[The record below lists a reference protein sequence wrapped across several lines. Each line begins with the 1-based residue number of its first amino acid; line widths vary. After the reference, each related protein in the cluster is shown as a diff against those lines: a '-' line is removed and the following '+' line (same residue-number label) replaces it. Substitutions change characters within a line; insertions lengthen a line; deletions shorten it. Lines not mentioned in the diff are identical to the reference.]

1 MKNYRFNHNE
11 LLQSLGLPTSSN
23 EDISEVA
30 PSGHHHNHHIKNG
43 QNHELLLCMTIDLG
57 DGKKDV
63 LNVHSNDDPKDLARQ
78 FCVKNHLNLEAVEIL
93 TNNIILNLNSREN
106 EGQNENSAQNPEGG
120 NMFDTFDFYKKLRHN
135 EEVLGRKEKN
145 KF

>member
-23 EDISEVA
+23 EDISEVI
-30 PSGHHHNHHIKNG
+30 PSGNHHNHIKNG
-43 QNHELLLCMTIDLG
+43 QNRELLLCMTVDLG

-63 LNVHSNDDPKDLARQ
+63 LNVHLNDDPKDLARQ

-106 EGQNENSAQNPEGG
+106 EGQNENYAHNAEGG
-120 NMFDTFDFYKKLRHN
+120 NQFDTFDFYKKLRHN
-135 EEVLGRKEKN
+135 EEVLGRKEKI